1 MRINDWDWD
10 WGEGE
15 GERERE
21 RENIIGMLLMNI
33 VIFSYEPARK
43 PLYYKI

>member
-1 MRINDWDWD
+1 MIGIGIGIRVR
-10 WGEGE
+10 
-15 GERERE
+15 ERERE